1 RAFVND
7 DPVGV
12 GLLKDLGA
20 MLLEIHGQTDDRG
33 LFDVSTHRILLDA
46 FGGNDALADET
57 AKRFAELDRARTAE
71 ADLRRVAAEAAA
83 DADYIKS
90 VVDELSALAPEEGEE
105 TSLASERT
113 LLMNASRIAEDIS
126 AASEE

>member
-20 MLLEIHGQTDDRG
+20 MLLEIHGQADDRG
-33 LFDVSTHRILLDA
+33 LFDVATHRILLDA
-46 FGGNDALADET
+46 FGGHEALANET
-57 AKRFAELDRARTAE
+57 AARFAELDQARTAE
-71 ADLRRVAAEAAA
+71 ADLRRTAAEAAA

-90 VVDELSALAPEEGEE
+90 VVDELSAL
-105 TSLASERT
+105 
-113 LLMNASRIAEDIS
+113 
-126 AASEE
+126 